1 MSKTCFVVGML
12 LACRRKAHNYSFR
25 YDAKADLWS
34 VGTVLFEMISG
45 KPPFHGENHI
55 DLLKNIKMKA
65 VRLPPDVRVSPECV
79 TLLRLLLNR
88 NPISRAG
95 FKEFFEASDRFVA
108 LGCNGA
114 SVHDPGC
121 CRPVVGD
128 LETIPENDGRA
139 VTSPSTDDKGS
150 STEMTTATAM
160 PQSFPVAV
168 VNVGETTGYTT
179 PRLGPLQTL
188 APVMVSQAH
197 YPSVQ
202 RTLTPLV
209 PSPPSTAHYFQMPQG
224 APEPPVLELNE
235 ARIHTATPMQEME
248 TFHRSHTTNSN
259 LQSSTDD
266 NSYVMV
272 EHGSIGTAKNA
283 SVAWKESPYRPTVL
297 GTSPILGGRR
307 EYPTLRQARGMLSTS
322 PGTGGTLMG
331 MFSSGKTRQI
341 GGGNPTTTKRA
352 ESQLQEAA
360 TMLATAEDIGRRAIT
375 VAHVGDNRAFLALRL
390 ISMNESCTSMLSAT
404 AMDDIEEESRYND
417 CGNVTDDSSA
427 TDVMAVTRRR
437 RGSSMSD
444 KSMEKADEAEE
455 MPFAINTEPL
465 PSLDT
470 TIPTRRVSNSSITGS
485 KMVKP
490 TPSSIRCYFS
500 DALLCY
506 LKALTMLKGAVSAV
520 TKVSQEL
527 EELQRHIISTSH
539 ANHLQHLKKRLEV
552 TTEWLAGQFRGVL
565 ERADA
570 TNAEISKVSVPTG
583 EQVRSPSVEE
593 LIYNHAMTCGREG
606 AVKQLLGQLENARS
620 CYRSAGLL
628 VETLLMEQRLG
639 GDDKRLLENYVD
651 GFAARINEVDQ
662 SMLQQSRMSTGGS
675 SRRASGVISLVSQD
689 N

>member
-1 MSKTCFVVGML
+1 
-12 LACRRKAHNYSFR
+12 
-25 YDAKADLWS
+25 
-34 VGTVLFEMISG
+34 MISG

-55 DLLKNIKMKA
+55 DLLRNIKMKA
-65 VRLPPDVRVSPECV
+65 VRLPPDVRVSKECV

-95 FKEFFEASDRFVA
+95 FKEFFEASDQFVA

-114 SVHDPGC
+114 SVHDPGN

-128 LETIPENDGRA
+128 LETIPENDGR
-139 VTSPSTDDKGS
+139 TIPGPSVEDSGDLSVLT
-150 STEMTTATAM
+150 TTTAI
-160 PQSFPVAV
+160 PQSLPVTV
-168 VNVGETTGYTT
+168 VNMGEATGYTT
-179 PRLGPLQTL
+179 PRLASLQTS
-188 APVMVSQAH
+188 APVVVSQVRYH
-197 YPSVQ
+197 SVQ

-209 PSPPSTAHYFQMPQG
+209 PSPPTAGHCFQMPQG
-224 APEPPVLELNE
+224 TPEPPLFELN
-235 ARIHTATPMQEME
+235 AGRSHATTPMQEMD
-248 TFHRSHTTNSN
+248 THRSRVMNSN

-272 EHGSIGTAKNA
+272 EHGSIATAKMTTV
-283 SVAWKESPYRPTVL
+283 SWRESSYRPTGV

-307 EYPTLRQARGMLSTS
+307 EYATLRQARGMLSTS

-331 MFSSGKTRQI
+331 MFSGGRMRRI
-341 GGGNPTTTKRA
+341 GGGDPGDSKRLENQTSDTA
-352 ESQLQEAA
+352 N
-360 TMLATAEDIGRRAIT
+360 MLATAEDIGRRAIT

-390 ISMNESCTSMLSAT
+390 VSMNDSCTSMLSAT
-404 AMDDIEEESRYND
+404 AMDDIDEDPRYHD
-417 CGNVTDDSSA
+417 CGNVTDDSSS

-455 MPFAINTEPL
+455 MPFAMNTEPL

-470 TIPTRRVSNSSITGS
+470 AIPTRRSSSSSIAGS
-485 KMVKP
+485 RIVKP
-490 TPSSIRCYFS
+490 TPLSIRYYFS

-527 EELQRHIISTSH
+527 EDLQKQRISTSH
-539 ANHLQHLKKRLEV
+539 ANQLQQLKKRLEV

-570 TNAEISKVSVPTG
+570 TNSEIAKLPVPPN
-583 EQVRSPSVEE
+583 EQRSTSVEE

-628 VETLLMEQRLG
+628 VETLLMEQRVG
-639 GDDKRLLENYVD
+639 GDDKKVLEGYVD

-662 SMLQQSRMSTGGS
+662 SILQQSRMSIGGS
-675 SRRASGVISLVSQD
+675 SRRASGVVSLVGQD
-689 N
+689 NC

>member
-1 MSKTCFVVGML
+1 ML
-12 LACRRKAHNYSFR
+12 LLWLVWLDVVAHTCFR

-65 VRLPPDVRVSPECV
+65 VRLPPDVRVSTECV

-95 FKEFFEASDRFVA
+95 FKEFFEATDHFVA
-108 LGCNGA
+108 LGCNGS
-114 SVHDPGC
+114 SVHDPGS
-121 CRPVVGD
+121 CRQVGGD
-128 LETIPENDGRA
+128 LETIPENDGRT
-139 VTSPSTDDKGS
+139 VHSVDDSGNLS
-150 STEMTTATAM
+150 VLTTAI
-160 PQSFPVAV
+160 PHSLPVAV
-168 VNVGETTGYTT
+168 GESTGYST
-179 PRLGPLQTL
+179 PRSGPVQTS
-188 APVMVSQAH
+188 APVVVSQAH
-197 YPSVQ
+197 YHSVQ
-202 RTLTPLV
+202 RTLAPLV
-209 PSPPSTAHYFQMPQG
+209 PSPPSTGQCFQLPQG
-224 APEPPVLELNE
+224 APEPPAFELN
-235 ARIHTATPMQEME
+235 AGRSRATTPMQEMD
-248 TFHRSHTTNSN
+248 TYRAMNSN

-272 EHGSIGTAKNA
+272 EHGAIATAKV
-283 SVAWKESPYRPTVL
+283 STVSWKETSYRPAVL

-307 EYPTLRQARGMLSTS
+307 EYTTLRQARGMLSTS

-331 MFSSGKTRQI
+331 MFSSGKNRRI
-341 GGGNPTTTKRA
+341 GGGDPSDSKRI
-352 ESQLQEAA
+352 ENQTQDAA
-360 TMLATAEDIGRRAIT
+360 NMLATAEDIGRRAIT
-375 VAHVGDNRAFLALRL
+375 VAHVGDNRAFFALRL
-390 ISMNESCTSMLSAT
+390 ISMNDSCTSMLSAT
-404 AMDDIEEESRYND
+404 AMDDIEEDPRYND

-455 MPFAINTEPL
+455 MPFALNTEPL

-470 TIPTRRVSNSSITGS
+470 AIPTRRSSNSSITGS
-485 KMVKP
+485 RMVKP
-490 TPSSIRCYFS
+490 TPSSIRSYFS

-527 EELQRHIISTSH
+527 EDVQKQRISTSH
-539 ANHLQHLKKRLEV
+539 ANQLQQLQKRLEI
-552 TTEWLAGQFRGVL
+552 TTEWLTGQFRGVL

-570 TNAEISKVSVPTG
+570 TNSEIAKLAAPPG
-583 EQVRSPSVEE
+583 ELRSTSVEE

-606 AVKQLLGQLENARS
+606 AVKQLLGQLDNARS

-628 VETLLMEQRLG
+628 VETLLMEQRLE
-639 GDDKRLLENYVD
+639 GDDKKVLENYVD
-651 GFAARINEVDQ
+651 GFAARITEVDQ
-662 SMLQQSRMSTGGS
+662 SILQQSRMSLGGSS
-675 SRRASGVISLVSQD
+675 SRRASGVVSFVGQD